1 MGIGIDK
8 GEGDEMFE
16 VTVQIA
22 RISGLKSSG
31 SEGQGMGVGG
41 KAYINICRSG
51 EGIQMPMRDI
61 ARFIDRELYTGHNQV
76 IVIGSEVA
84 KGNIAPILDFF
95 IRSADG
101 RFAVALLIAKGR
113 AYDILDHSSEMEN
126 LPATYLQ
133 SLIGERANGGN
144 APDATMINFLR
155 DMLSSTTAPTIPIAE
170 VVEDEKGEAQV
181 ILSGMGVFRGA
192 GMCGVLRPEE
202 SQAVLAVKNKVNSGY
217 CRLEALG
224 GHIGL
229 RFLSSESK
237 ITPEYRDGKFKIT
250 VNLKQKAE
258 IIETTLEAD
267 LLSIEVREELAEI
280 VSRDSLRKFSD
291 ILAYSK
297 SESLDVFGF
306 GEELYRRFPRES
318 REVIKNWESEY
329 PHLEVCFGVETV
341 LLGSGA
347 ILKPLT
353 PSAEAD

>member
-1 MGIGIDK
+1 MRLKIRRILALCFAIFFAFSLCGCWSSSEINKMAFVMGIGIDK

-16 VTVQIA
+16 VTVQIV

-31 SEGQGMGVGG
+31 GEGQGMGAGG

-101 RFAVALLIAKGR
+101 RFTVALLIAKGR

-144 APDATMINFLR
+144 APDATMISFLR
-155 DMLSSTTAPTIPIAE
+155 DMLSSTTAPTIPIVE

-181 ILSGMGVFRGA
+181 ILIGMGVFRGA

-202 SQAVLAVKNKVNSGY
+202 AQAVLAV
-217 CRLEALG
+217 
-224 GHIGL
+224 
-229 RFLSSESK
+229 
-237 ITPEYRDGKFKIT
+237 
-250 VNLKQKAE
+250 
-258 IIETTLEAD
+258 
-267 LLSIEVREELAEI
+267 
-280 VSRDSLRKFSD
+280 
-291 ILAYSK
+291 
-297 SESLDVFGF
+297 
-306 GEELYRRFPRES
+306 
-318 REVIKNWESEY
+318 KNWESEY